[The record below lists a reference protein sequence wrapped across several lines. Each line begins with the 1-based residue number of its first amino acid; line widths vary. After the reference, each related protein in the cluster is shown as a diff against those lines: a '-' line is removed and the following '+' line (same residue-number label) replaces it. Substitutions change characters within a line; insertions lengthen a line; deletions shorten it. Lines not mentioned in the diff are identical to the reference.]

1 MKEIATRVW
10 IGSQN
15 DFVNLGDDADGW
27 AFVHACK
34 EPHHRTA
41 LGYTGRA
48 APKDHPE
55 YLMAVRDHRIML
67 NLVDVDDPAYV
78 RAEIVDAGLAH
89 MREAVARGASVLC
102 HCNEG
107 KSRGPTL
114 GLLYLAPVMPD
125 DFDEAES
132 TFAELVPDYAPRNG
146 VRQFAIANWERY
158 RAQTGAGGPDRS
170 DLDARLAK
178 ARAERA

>member
-1 MKEIATRVW
+1 MYEIAPRVW
-10 IGSQN
+10 IGSQA
-15 DFVNLGDDADGW
+15 DFLSLGEDAEGW

-34 EPHHRTA
+34 EPHHRHA

-55 YLMAVRDHRIML
+55 YLIAIRDHRIML

-89 MREAVARGASVLC
+89 MRASVDAGLSVLC

-114 GLLYLAPVMPD
+114 GLLYLAPTLPD
-125 DFDEAES
+125 DFDEAEQ
-132 TFAELVPDYAPRNG
+132 VYMGIMPDYAPRNG
-146 VRQFAIANWERY
+146 VRLFARDNWDRY
-158 RAQTGAGGPDRS
+158 RN
-170 DLDARLAK
+170 
-178 ARAERA
+178 RA